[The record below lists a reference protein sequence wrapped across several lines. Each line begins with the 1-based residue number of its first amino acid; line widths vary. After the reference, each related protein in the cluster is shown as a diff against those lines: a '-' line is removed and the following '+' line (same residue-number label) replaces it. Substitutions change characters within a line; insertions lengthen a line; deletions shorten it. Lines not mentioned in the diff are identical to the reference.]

1 MNSRILPSLAL
12 LLSLGIFFVYV
23 NPTWNDSILAT
34 QERIAQADQTLAAAT
49 KYTKQQ
55 KELTDARNAIDP
67 ANLTRLTTFLPDSVN
82 NVGLVLDLNALA
94 ARSGLSLSNIDVV
107 AGNVSTSAQG
117 ALSVGSAN
125 PLGSVNLSLSAAGTY
140 AALQAFLTGIEKSA
154 RILDVKDIVVRGSD
168 TGVYTYQ
175 MKIRLYWLR

>member
-1 MNSRILPSLAL
+1 MNSRILPSLSL
-12 LLSLGIFFVYV
+12 LFSLGIFFVYV

-34 QERIAQADQTLAAAT
+34 QANIAEADQTLAAAT

-67 ANLTRLTTFLPDSVN
+67 ANLTRLSTFLPDSVN

-94 ARSGLSLSNIDVV
+94 ARSGLSLANIDVV
-107 AGNVSTSAQG
+107 VNNTSASAQG
-117 ALSVGSAN
+117 ALSVASAN
-125 PLGSVNLSLSAAGTY
+125 PVGSVNLSLSAIGTY
-140 AALQAFLTGIEKSA
+140 AALKAFLIGIEKSA
-154 RILDVKDIVVRGSD
+154 RLLDVRDIVVRGSD
-168 TGVYTYQ
+168 TGVYNYQ